1 MTRWRWL
8 PVLVALLSVVVC
20 GGAWAATDVTDAVP
34 VTPDA
39 STTAARERG
48 APETPFAVRV
58 AVIGVPGLEWGDVD
72 EFTMPNLWRL
82 VDKGGSGSLS
92 TRTVPPPDRG
102 ITCPVA
108 GWLTVSAGQRA
119 GAPGSGCGLPPLPQP
134 TADGGA
140 VVPGWDTLVA
150 FNAEQSYRAR
160 IGTLGAHVTAA
171 GGKVVAVGPGAA
183 LGAAD
188 ASGRIDAYSA
198 TVDTLDDP
206 RRYDLIVMEAD
217 DIAKAWIEGG
227 VDADGEPI
235 PPSAEA
241 RAQAARAADR
251 RIGALLDRLPEDTVV
266 LVAGLSDASRTAH
279 LHVAVAA
286 GPSSPSGTPYGGLLT
301 SPSTRQDALVTL
313 TDLTATAI
321 HLLGLE
327 SPDGV
332 VGRPWSS
339 VPAGGQQTADVV
351 AELTRA
357 DVASQVLSK
366 VRAPF
371 FTAFVAVQV
380 IFYALAALAVRR
392 RRGGRKVLV
401 ATQVMAVCS
410 GAIAIS
416 TFLAQLV
423 PWWHAGVPMTALVVT
438 ILGFATLIAAAAF
451 AGPWRATVL
460 GPPTVVAGVS
470 SIGLLL
476 DVMTGSYLQV
486 NAVTGY
492 DPVTGARFYGYGNIA
507 FAVLATGTIM
517 FLTGIVQPL
526 LARGRTA
533 VALAVCVGYGGLA
546 VFADG
551 WPAWGADFG
560 GVLSFIPGLAVF
572 LFLLSGKRVSAAR
585 LALVG
590 LATATFITLIS
601 FLDWLRPAADR
612 THLGAFF
619 QQVLDG
625 EAWPV
630 IGRKFSAMVGTLGNL
645 PLTILSLVA
654 LAFLFLVLARPS
666 RWGVSA
672 LTLAYERAPA
682 LRAGLFAVLTCGLIG
697 FLVNDSGIAI
707 PSMALTVAVPLTLAA
722 SVRALLLAG
731 RGDATPTPRER
742 LSGSAESTARPA
754 P

>member
-8 PVLVALLSVVVC
+8 PVLVVLLSVVVC
-20 GGAWAATDVTDAVP
+20 GGAWAADVTD
-34 VTPDA
+34 
-39 STTAARERG
+39 TATVRPG
-48 APETPFAVRV
+48 APETTSREQTASDAPFAVRV

-72 EFTMPNLWRL
+72 EFTTPNLWRL
-82 VDKGGSGSLS
+82 VGEGGAGSLS
-92 TRTVPPPDRG
+92 TRTVPPPDRS

-134 TADGGA
+134 TGDGGA

-150 FNAEQSYRAR
+150 FNAEQSYQAR
-160 IGTLGAHVTAA
+160 LGTLGAHVTAS
-171 GGKVVAVGPGAA
+171 GGKVAAVGPGAA
-183 LGAAD
+183 MGAAD

-198 TVDTLDDP
+198 TVETLDDP
-206 RRYDLIVMEAD
+206 RLYHLIVMEAD

-235 PPSAEA
+235 PPSAEE

-251 RIGALLDRLPEDTVV
+251 RIGALLDRLPENTAV
-266 LVAGLSDASRTAH
+266 LVAGLSDASRSAH

-286 GPSSPSGTPYGGLLT
+286 GPSPSGEPYGGLLT

-313 TDLTATAI
+313 TDLTATAVR
-321 HLLGLE
+321 LLGLE
-327 SPDGV
+327 PPDGV

-339 VPAGGQQTADVV
+339 VPADGRNTAGVV
-351 AELTRA
+351 AERTRA
-357 DVASQVLSK
+357 DVASQVLSR

-410 GAIAIS
+410 GAIGIS

-423 PWWHAGVPMTALVVT
+423 PWWHTGVPMTALVTT
-438 ILGFATLIAAAAF
+438 IVGFAALIAAVAF
-451 AGPWRATVL
+451 AGPWRTTVL
-460 GPPTVVAGVS
+460 GPLTVVAGIS

-476 DVMTGSYLQV
+476 EAMAGSYLQV

-517 FLTGIVQPL
+517 FLTGIAQPL

-533 VALAVCVGYGGLA
+533 LALAVCAGYGGLA

-590 LATATFITLIS
+590 LATAAFITLIS

-630 IGRKFSAMVGTLGNL
+630 IGRKFGAMVGTLGNL

-682 LRAGLFAVLTCGLIG
+682 LRAGLFGVLTCGLIG

-742 LSGSAESTARPA
+742 SSGSAESTARPA